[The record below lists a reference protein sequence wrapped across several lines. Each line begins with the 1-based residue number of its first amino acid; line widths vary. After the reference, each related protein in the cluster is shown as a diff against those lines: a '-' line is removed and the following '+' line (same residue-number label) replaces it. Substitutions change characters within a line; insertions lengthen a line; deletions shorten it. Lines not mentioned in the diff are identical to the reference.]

1 MEVTCDPSL
10 ETNQVAVWFLVVAS
24 TKTQNNWREITRFS
38 KQLGSLLSLETDVFV
53 GLRSPGQA
61 NLRFHEIMMWARLCE
76 ILWTNGVIKWGNEIR
91 LDLKTVMML

>member
-1 MEVTCDPSL
+1 MLNDMNKVELSIKIYGVMVLSMLENPKKWKMEVTCDPSL

-53 GLRSPGQA
+53 GLRSPG
-61 NLRFHEIMMWARLCE
+61 
-76 ILWTNGVIKWGNEIR
+76 
-91 LDLKTVMML
+91 